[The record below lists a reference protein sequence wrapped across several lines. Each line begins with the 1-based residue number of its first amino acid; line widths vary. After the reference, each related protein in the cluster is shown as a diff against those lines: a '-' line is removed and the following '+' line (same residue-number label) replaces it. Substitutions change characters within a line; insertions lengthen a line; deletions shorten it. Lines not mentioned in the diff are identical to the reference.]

1 MSATD
6 ATTHVEEI
14 KALLEAAPDT
24 DWTPATPAI
33 RNYWDDAQSER
44 GPGADQ
50 PGVLYVWSPTDSQ
63 LETFSMDGDD
73 FLENTTVEVQAWSL
87 DPQEARQLQADVT
100 RILGLYIDNNARTTP
115 YSTVEPT
122 GQADF
127 REQKPARD
135 TRHYV
140 MGVPVETTGLSESRE
155 TGETAF
161 AAGFDATFG

>member
-14 KALLEAAPDT
+14 KSLLEAAPDT
-24 DWTPATPAI
+24 DWTPTTPTI
-33 RNYWDDAQSER
+33 RTYWEDAQSER

-50 PGVLYVWSPTDSQ
+50 PGVLYVWSPTDST

-73 FLENTTVEVQAWSL
+73 FLENNTVEVQAWSL
-87 DPQEARQLQADVT
+87 DEQEARQLQSDIT
-100 RILGLYIDNNARTTP
+100 RILSQYLDDNTVNTP
-115 YSTVEPT
+115 YSDVHPT

-140 MGVPVETTGLSESRE
+140 MSVTVETTGLSD
-155 TGETAF
+155 TVKP
-161 AAGFDATFG
+161 

>member
-14 KALLEAAPDT
+14 KGLLEAAPDT

-33 RNYWDDAQSER
+33 RTYWDDAQSER

-50 PGVLYVWSPTDSQ
+50 PGVLYVWSPTDST

-87 DPQEARQLQADVT
+87 DEQEARQLQADVT
-100 RILGLYIDNNARTTP
+100 RILSQYLDDNSVNTP
-115 YSTVEPT
+115 YSDVHPT

-140 MGVPVETTGLSESRE
+140 MSVTVETTGLSD
-155 TGETAF
+155 TAKP
-161 AAGFDATFG
+161 